1 MQIFWRLRGTQGSFM
16 LQPLVIPQKN
26 TQILYIK
33 SEDYTF
39 QPGDVLY
46 FTVKAQPDNDQTDGD
61 ALISTYW
68 TVGTDAEYDDEG
80 YLNLALT
87 ETDTDI
93 DFGDYVYDIKLVN
106 SDVAETLVFGDLKIL
121 PVATL
126 RS

>member
-1 MQIFWRLRGTQGSFM
+1 M

-39 QPGDVLY
+39 QTGDVLY
-46 FTVKAQPDNDQTDGD
+46 FTVKAKPDNDQTDSD
-61 ALISTYW
+61 ALISTSW
-68 TVGTDAEYDDEG
+68 TVGTDAEYDSEG

-87 ETDTDI
+87 ESETDI

-106 SDVAETLVFGDLKIL
+106 ADVAETLVFGELKIL

>member
-1 MQIFWRLRGTQGSFM
+1 M

-26 TQILYIK
+26 TQILYLR

-39 QPGDVLY
+39 QPGDELY

-61 ALISTYW
+61 ALITKSW
-68 TVGTDAEYDDEG
+68 TVGTDAEYDSDG
-80 YLNLALT
+80 YLNLALA

-106 SDVAETLVFGDLKIL
+106 SEVAETLVYGDLKIL

>member
-1 MQIFWRLRGTQGSFM
+1 M
-16 LQPLVIPQKN
+16 QPLVIPQKN
-26 TQILYIK
+26 TQTLYIK

-39 QPGDVLY
+39 QPGDELY
-46 FTVKAQPDNDQTDGD
+46 FTVKTKPDNDQTDGD
-61 ALISTYW
+61 ALITKSW
-68 TVGTDAEYDDEG
+68 TVGTDAEYDSDG
-80 YLNLALT
+80 YLNLNLA

-106 SDVAETLVFGDLKIL
+106 SEVAETLVFGELKIL

>member
-1 MQIFWRLRGTQGSFM
+1 M

-26 TQILYIK
+26 TQTLYIK
-33 SEDYTF
+33 SDDYTF
-39 QPGDVLY
+39 QDGDEIY
-46 FTVKAQPDNDQTDGD
+46 FTVKAQPDNDQSDST
-61 ALISTYW
+61 ALITKSW

-80 YLNLALT
+80 YLNLNLT
-87 ETDTDI
+87 ENETDI

-106 SDVAETLVFGDLKIL
+106 ASVAETLIFGDLKIL

>member
-1 MQIFWRLRGTQGSFM
+1 M
-16 LQPLVIPQKN
+16 
-26 TQILYIK
+26 
-33 SEDYTF
+33 
-39 QPGDVLY
+39 LY
-46 FTVKAQPDNDQTDGD
+46 FTVKTQPDNDQTDAG
-61 ALISTYW
+61 ALISTSW
-68 TVGTDAEYDDEG
+68 TVGTDAEYDSDG

-106 SDVAETLVFGDLKIL
+106 SEVAETLVFGDLKIL

>member
-1 MQIFWRLRGTQGSFM
+1 M

-26 TQILYIK
+26 TQTLYIK
-33 SEDYTF
+33 SDDYTF
-39 QPGDVLY
+39 QDGDEIY
-46 FTVKAQPDNDQTDGD
+46 FTVKAQPDNDQTDAD
-61 ALISTYW
+61 ALITKSW

-80 YLNLALT
+80 YLNLNLT
-87 ETDTDI
+87 ENETDI

-106 SDVAETLVFGDLKIL
+106 SSVAETLIFGELKIL

>member
-1 MQIFWRLRGTQGSFM
+1 M

-26 TQILYIK
+26 TQTLYIK

-39 QPGDVLY
+39 QTDDVLY
-46 FTVKAQPDNDQTDGD
+46 FTVKTKPDNDNTDSE
-61 ALISTYW
+61 ALISTSW
-68 TVGTDAEYDDEG
+68 TVGTDAEYDSDG
-80 YLNLALT
+80 YLNLNLT
-87 ETDTDI
+87 ENETDI